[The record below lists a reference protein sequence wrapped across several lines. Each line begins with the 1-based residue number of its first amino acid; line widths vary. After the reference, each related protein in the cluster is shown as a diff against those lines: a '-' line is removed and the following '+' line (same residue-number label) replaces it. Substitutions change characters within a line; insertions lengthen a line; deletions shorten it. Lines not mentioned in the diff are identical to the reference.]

1 MLQRTILILLTLF
14 FTTTHAFATPTEDIR
29 KTVDQVIRIVSDKQ
43 LKQNDKKRR
52 QALKNSISVIFD
64 YHEMA
69 KRSLGKHWNTR
80 SVEERKEFSDL
91 FANLLE
97 KTYANKIE
105 SYNNERVIYTRENID
120 GNRAE
125 VKSKV
130 VTSKQDEY
138 TMDYRLLN
146 QGGKWMVYD
155 VVIEG
160 VSLVSNYRSQF
171 NKIITASGY
180 GELVKKLQGKSGD
193 LKAPTQH

>member
-1 MLQRTILILLTLF
+1 MLQRTLLILLALF
-14 FTTTHAFATPTEDIR
+14 FTATHAFATPTDDVR
-29 KTVDQVIRIVSDKQ
+29 KTVDQVIHIVADKDM
-43 LKQNDKKRR
+43 KRNDQKRR
-52 QALKNSISVIFD
+52 QALKRSISVLFNYD
-64 YHEMA
+64 EMA
-69 KRSLGKHWNTR
+69 KRSLGRHWNDR
-80 SVEERKEFSDL
+80 SQEERRQFSDL

-105 SYNNERVIYTRENID
+105 SYNNEKVIYLRENIAA
-120 GNRAE
+120 NRAE
-125 VKSKV
+125 VKSKI
-130 VTSKQDEY
+130 VTAKHDEY

-171 NKIITASGY
+171 NKIITANGY

-193 LKAPTQH
+193 LKAP